1 MMVNNSTNINKTNLH
16 SLNTHNKDDK
26 YDVGNL
32 GLGLGH
38 AQKCGGVELVNEIP
52 TLPS

>member
-1 MMVNNSTNINKTNLH
+1 MVNNSTNINKTNLH
-16 SLNTHNKDDK
+16 SLNTHKKDDK

-38 AQKCGGVELVNEIP
+38 AQTCGGVELVNEIP